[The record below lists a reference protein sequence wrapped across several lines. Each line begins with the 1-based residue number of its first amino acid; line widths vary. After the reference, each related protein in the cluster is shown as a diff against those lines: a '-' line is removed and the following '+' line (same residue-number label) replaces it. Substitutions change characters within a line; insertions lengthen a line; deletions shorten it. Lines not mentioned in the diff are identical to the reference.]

1 MLPNPTFLNVLSTG
15 RCSHMDNLYFLRL
28 CQPPCQQGWH
38 IMEVKIVFMLESLKV
53 MSEEKVLQ

>member
-1 MLPNPTFLNVLSTG
+1 
-15 RCSHMDNLYFLRL
+15 MDNLYFLRL